1 MWLTY
6 LNLITPIVAAF
17 ALTLPRCDDLLGT
30 WLTFD
35 KRPLLI
41 IHWAGWGRFN
51 QMFNCSPMKDFGWQQ
66 LTLFWLSPL
75 LGFNASKMFFVGHF
89 VNGAFLAKTEGYT
102 AKEKIKGNGYFCQF
116 ICEGW
121 QKLAAERILGKKKNL
136 FVIYFNREQQWTH
149 AVSVWRAHCEQ
160 LFFFLVCLFV
170 KSTTCAQCYCPSK
183 QFIRV
188 DA

>member
-6 LNLITPIVAAF
+6 LNLIAPIVAAF

-75 LGFNASKMFFVGHF
+75 LGFNASKIFFVGHF
-89 VNGAFLAKTEGYT
+89 VNVSLEHFLPRLKDILQKRRL
-102 AKEKIKGNGYFCQF
+102 KEMVISANSSVKVYKSLQLRGFW
-116 ICEGW
+116 E
-121 QKLAAERILGKKKNL
+121 KKNL

-160 LFFFLVCLFV
+160 LFFFRLFV
-170 KSTTCAQCYCPSK
+170 CQIYDLRSMLLSQ
-183 QFIRV
+183 
-188 DA
+188 